1 MAERDLVTIHI
12 LPSARPVS
20 AEAGE
25 TLLSALRRAGVSIDA
40 SCGGSGTC
48 GKCAVV
54 IVDGSHEE
62 TVLACRFRIDR
73 DMAVRMP
80 EAAVG
85 GDKIW
90 AREGARDEGF
100 GFGESGAAAA
110 TRADARDG
118 SSISSTSG
126 SSCPAA
132 TRADARDESLDFGA
146 RDEAMRERPET
157 VRSRHKTHAGAA
169 FDAHAQTLAGGPQA
183 TYPAA
188 PTRGAQILAGARTT
202 GSSVPT
208 AKRPY
213 AGGPATDLRL
223 AFDIG
228 TTTIAGYLLDAGSGA
243 ALAAL
248 SAPNPQRAYG
258 ADVISRCAY
267 AAEHGASTLTQ
278 SVRGALNELTQEL
291 CRSAGAEPD
300 QISAACA
307 VGNTCMHHLFLGLSP
322 APLAAAPYRPA
333 VTGPF
338 VLDAAL
344 FGLTLGRGA
353 RLIVPPVIAGFVGS
367 DTVGCLVASDFDR
380 FDGAAFIVD
389 VGTNGELALSA
400 NGRRAACSAAAGPAF
415 EGANIRCGMRATCGA
430 IREVTIADG
439 DIAVSTVGGE
449 RSVGICGSGLIDAI
463 ACMLDL
469 GVLDASGRI
478 LPAAAL
484 PDTVPPAVAKR
495 LVERDGKPAFLL
507 AETGADG
514 VYVGQADVREL
525 QLAKAAIAA
534 GIALLIKHLCVSTD
548 QIRRVLLAGA
558 FGNALSPKS
567 AARVGLIPRELLDR
581 AEPVGNA
588 AGVGA
593 CQIALDQR
601 AFLRAAQLA
610 RTTEHLELSGHPA
623 FEDTF
628 VDSLA
633 FPEGG
638 AV

>member
-1 MAERDLVTIHI
+1 MKERVAYPIHI
-12 LPSARPVS
+12 LPIDRSVP

-25 TLLSALRRAGVSIDA
+25 TLLSALRRAGVFVDA
-40 SCGGSGTC
+40 PCGGSGTC
-48 GKCAVV
+48 GKCAVTLV
-54 IVDGSHEE
+54 EGDREE
-62 TVLACRFRIDR
+62 TILACRVRVDS
-73 DMAVRMP
+73 DMTVRVPEVAVC
-80 EAAVG
+80 

-90 AREGARDEGF
+90 GGAGTRDEGLGLGVSETDAARAGARDTSLDF
-100 GFGESGAAAA
+100 IESGVVAA
-110 TRADARDG
+110 TRADM
-118 SSISSTSG
+118 
-126 SSCPAA
+126 
-132 TRADARDESLDFGA
+132 RDESLDFGA
-146 RDEAMRERPET
+146 RDEAMRERP
-157 VRSRHKTHAGAA
+157 R
-169 FDAHAQTLAGGPQA
+169 AGGA
-183 TYPAA
+183 NA
-188 PTRGAQILAGARTT
+188 
-202 GSSVPT
+202 
-208 AKRPY
+208 
-213 AGGPATDLRL
+213 DLRL

-228 TTTIAGYLLDAGSGA
+228 TTTVAGYLLDAESGA

-278 SVRGALNELTQEL
+278 SVRGALNELTGEL
-291 CRSAGAEPD
+291 CRLAGAEPA

-322 APLAAAPYRPA
+322 APLATAPYRPA

-344 FGLTLGRGA
+344 FGLNLGRGA
-353 RLIVPPVIAGFVGS
+353 RLILPPVIAGFVGS

-380 FDGAAFIVD
+380 LDGAALLVD

-415 EGANIRCGMRATCGA
+415 EGANIRCGMRATPGA
-430 IREVTIADG
+430 IRKVMIADG
-439 DIAVSTVGGE
+439 DIRIATVGGE
-449 RSVGICGSGLIDAI
+449 TPVGICGSGLIDAV

-484 PDTVPPAVAKR
+484 PDTVPPAAAKR
-495 LVERDGKPAFLL
+495 LIGRDGKPAFLL
-507 AETGADG
+507 AETDVGG
-514 VYVGQADVREL
+514 VYIGQADVREL

-534 GIALLIKHLCVSTD
+534 GIALLARHLGIEIGD
-548 QIRRVLLAGA
+548 IGRVLLAGA
-558 FGNALSPKS
+558 FGNALLPKS
-567 AARVGLIPRELLDR
+567 AARVGLIPKELLGR
-581 AEPVGNA
+581 TEPAGNA

-601 AFLRAAQLA
+601 AFARAALLA
-610 RTTEHLELSGHPA
+610 RATEHLELSGHPA
-623 FEDTF
+623 FGGTF

-633 FPEGG
+633 FSED
-638 AV
+638 AS